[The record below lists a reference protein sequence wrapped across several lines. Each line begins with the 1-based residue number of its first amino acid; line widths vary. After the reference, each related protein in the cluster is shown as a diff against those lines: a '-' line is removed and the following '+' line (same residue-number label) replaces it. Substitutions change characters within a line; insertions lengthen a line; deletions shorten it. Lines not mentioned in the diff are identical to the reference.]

1 MWLSFRRTHLGLV
14 LEGLA
19 LVTFKHKI
27 IIDLYLRGSVSCCF
41 AVVACS
47 LVQQVA
53 ANISYFFSS
62 WSPVLMTL
70 H

>member
-1 MWLSFRRTHLGLV
+1 MWLSFNKTHLGLV

-47 LVQQVA
+47 LVQ
-53 ANISYFFSS
+53 
-62 WSPVLMTL
+62 
-70 H
+70 